1 MLQAELDMLAANK
14 EAEIQMNL
22 EAEKKM
28 AEDSLKIKRDSMR
41 EQSFIMIDALS
52 QIFNN
57 MSQLSEK
64 NARQQKTFAYIS
76 LALSQAKAM
85 GEAVYG
91 AMKMMNELPADPI
104 SKIAFFVSTLA
115 TFMGIITSTI
125 MQAKQI
131 ANSGNIG
138 IGGGINPAL
147 TNNVNQNYNAVQE
160 NRATE
165 PPPQQVY
172 VLESDITTTQNRIR
186 RINVNQVL

>member
-1 MLQAELDMLAANK
+1 MLKEAEAAMDSERLANLQAMLQAELDMLAANK

-76 LALSQAKAM
+76 LALNQAAAM
-85 GEAVYG
+85 GAAVRAAIDG
-91 AMKMMNELPADPI
+91 AKDMPDVYKR
-104 SKIAFFVSTLA
+104 
-115 TFMGIITSTI
+115 
-125 MQAKQI
+125 Q
-131 ANSGNIG
+131 
-138 IGGGINPAL
+138 GG
-147 TNNVNQNYNAVQE
+147 E
-160 NRATE
+160 RCCK
-165 PPPQQVY
+165 
-172 VLESDITTTQNRIR
+172 
-186 RINVNQVL
+186 